1 MASLQR
7 LRLNKDEEE
16 SDARGD
22 LSSAIVTSAA
32 MEQSEA
38 AEGSVD
44 PKAAPRVSDTRQK
57 LQAAGEN
64 YSKNNVY
71 LGATISMLLDILI
84 VVQVE
89 TLIVIL
95 CKA

>member
-38 AEGSVD
+38 SEGSVGS
-44 PKAAPRVSDTRQK
+44 KAAPRVSDTRQK
-57 LQAAGEN
+57 LLAAVEN

>member
-32 MEQSEA
+32 MEQLEA
-38 AEGSVD
+38 REGSVG

-57 LQAAGEN
+57 LLAAGEN

-89 TLIVIL
+89 ILIVIL